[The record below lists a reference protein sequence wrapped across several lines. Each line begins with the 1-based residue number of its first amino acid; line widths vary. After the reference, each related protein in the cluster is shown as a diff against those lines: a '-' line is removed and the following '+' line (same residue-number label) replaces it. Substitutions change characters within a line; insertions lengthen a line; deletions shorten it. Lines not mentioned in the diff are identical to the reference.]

1 MTAAE
6 RTKRDILQAL
16 LRLVDTTPF
25 EHVTVKD
32 ICQEAGVSRPTFYAY
47 YRDKYDCAVYLVTR
61 QTADVFG
68 RLGQSTDWRSAYLA
82 TFESA
87 QEVQPA
93 LAKLTQ
99 VEDYNS
105 IFNTT
110 VRASRETFHGSLP
123 PEIRRI
129 PRTARR
135 LPDRTVFGHGVGDDR
150 RLDPTWLQPLRR
162 GIRRLLRHAY
172 SARAVRSL
180 RARRTGFG
188 IAAGKAHRAFT
199 ACHACKVF
207 SNIPRIPSN

>member
-47 YRDKYDCAVYLVTR
+47 YRAKYDCAVYLVTR

-110 VRASRETFHGSLP
+110 VRASREHFTEAYRRKFGVSPGPLVAFQIERFSVTASATTDDWIQHGCNPCAEVFVDYFVTL
-123 PEIRRI
+123 I
-129 PRTARR
+129 PRELYEAFARVE
-135 LPDRTVFGHGVGDDR
+135 PD
-150 RLDPTWLQPLRR
+150 
-162 GIRRLLRHAY
+162 
-172 SARAVRSL
+172 SA
-180 RARRTGFG
+180 
-188 IAAGKAHRAFT
+188 
-199 ACHACKVF
+199 
-207 SNIPRIPSN
+207 

>member
-6 RTKRDILQAL
+6 RTIRDFLQAL

-110 VRASRETFHGSLP
+110 VRASREHFTEAYRRKFGVSPGPLVAFQIERFSVTASATTDDWIQHGCNP
-123 PEIRRI
+123 
-129 PRTARR
+129 
-135 LPDRTVFGHGVGDDR
+135 
-150 RLDPTWLQPLRR
+150 
-162 GIRRLLRHAY
+162 
-172 SARAVRSL
+172 
-180 RARRTGFG
+180 
-188 IAAGKAHRAFT
+188 
-199 ACHACKVF
+199 
-207 SNIPRIPSN
+207 